1 MFETIRQAGTSA
13 TGSDGY
19 ITIGA
24 AVDFMQDCSIFH
36 VDFMK
41 DLNGYL
47 HENKIRIFIA
57 SRQANII
64 RMPKY
69 AENLKIRTWIYE
81 ITRAC
86 AYRNTVIY
94 DEDENV
100 CVSSYTIGAFVN
112 ENTGKAVL
120 ISNDLIKRIPT
131 YNKFDMEYLDRKIIL
146 PEEKPVK
153 PDAISILKY
162 HLDYN
167 NHVNNSKYISI
178 AYEYLP
184 SDFSFKQVRVE
195 YKTPAK
201 YKDTIY
207 PLKYIKENA
216 IIIDL
221 CAENGASFAT
231 VEFVN

>member
-1 MFETIRQAGTSA
+1 MFETIRQAGTSS

-36 VDFMK
+36 VDSMK
-41 DLNGYL
+41 DLSGYL
-47 HENKIRIFIA
+47 HENKIKIFIA
-57 SRQANII
+57 SRQVNII

-69 AENLKIRTWIYE
+69 GESLKIRTWIFE

-94 DEDENV
+94 DENENV

-112 ENTGKAVL
+112 EQTQKAVL
-120 ISNDLIKRIPT
+120 INNDLIKKIEV
-131 YNKFDMEYLDRKIIL
+131 YNKFDMEYLDRKIIM
-146 PEEKPVK
+146 PDEKPVK
-153 PDAISILKY
+153 SDSINILKY

-167 NHVNNSKYISI
+167 NHVNNSKYITI

-184 SDFSFKQVRVE
+184 SHFSLKQIRVE

-201 YKDTIY
+201 YKDILY
-207 PLKYIKENA
+207 PSKYTQEKS

-221 CAENGASFAT
+221 CAENGASYAT
-231 VEFVN
+231 VEFMN

>member
-1 MFETIRQAGTSA
+1 MFETIRQAGTSS

-36 VDFMK
+36 VDSMK
-41 DLNGYL
+41 DLSGYL

-57 SRQANII
+57 SRQADIL

-69 AENLKIRTWIYE
+69 GESLKIRTWIYE
-81 ITRAC
+81 ITRAG

-94 DEDENV
+94 DENENV

-120 ISNDLIKRIPT
+120 VSNDLIKKIPT
-131 YNKFDMEYLDRKIIL
+131 YDKLDMEYLDRKIIL
-146 PEEKPVK
+146 PQEKPVK
-153 PDAISILKY
+153 SDAISVLKY

-167 NHVNNSKYISI
+167 NHVNNAKYITI
-178 AYEYLP
+178 ANEYLP
-184 SDFSFKQVRVE
+184 DYFKIKKIRVE

-201 YKDTIY
+201 HKDILY
-207 PLKYIKENA
+207 PNKYIKEKS

-221 CAENGASFAT
+221 CAENDISFAT
-231 VEFVN
+231 VEFSN

>member
-1 MFETIRQAGTSA
+1 MFETIRQAGTSS
-13 TGSDGY
+13 TGSDGH
-19 ITIGA
+19 ITVGA

-36 VDFMK
+36 VDSMK
-41 DLNGYL
+41 DMDGYL
-47 HENKIRIFIA
+47 HENKIKIFIA
-57 SRQANII
+57 SRQINII

-69 AENLKIRTWIYE
+69 SENLKIRTWIYE

-100 CVSSYTIGAFVN
+100 CVSSYTIGAFVSQV
-112 ENTGKAVL
+112 TGKAVL
-120 ISNDLIKRIPT
+120 IGNDLINKIKI
-131 YNKFDMEYLDRKIIL
+131 YNKFDMVYLDRKILL
-146 PEEKPVK
+146 PKEKPIKCEPV
-153 PDAISILKY
+153 SVLKY

-167 NHVNNSKYISI
+167 NHVNNSKYITI

-184 SDFSFKQVRVE
+184 LDFKFKQVRVE

-201 YKDTIY
+201 YKDILF
-207 PLKYIKENA
+207 PLKYINKNA
-216 IIIDL
+216 IIVDL

-231 VEFVN
+231 VEFMN